1 MNLRQDRH
9 SVRLHTKMS
18 VIEEEEEKEEEK
30 RSDEATQESLTME
43 QPSQAETERKPVGH
57 HACFQR

>member
-1 MNLRQDRH
+1 M
-9 SVRLHTKMS
+9 HTKMS